1 MSLQMKVELK
11 HPFSILTSGGS
22 GAGKSTFSKLILKH
36 NKNDVIA
43 PSPETIMWCY
53 TKKKPDLLKE
63 LLSIDPKIEYIQG
76 IPNDIETMFA
86 RSINNMIILDD
97 LVDEAIY

>member
-43 PSPETIMWCY
+43 PSPEIIMWCY

-63 LLSIDPKIEYIQG
+63 LLSIDPKIQYIQG
-76 IPNDIETMFA
+76 IPNDIETMFV
-86 RSINNMIILDD
+86 RSINNMIILDG
-97 LVDEAIY
+97 LVDQAIY